1 MRDMTLPEDFI
12 RETRLLMGEARF
24 DRFIGAFDEEAPVSI
39 RLNPLKMWKVE
50 SGKWKVE
57 SGRWKEESGMW
68 KEERGKWK
76 ENTPAT
82 DSARESNLFPLS
94 SFHFPQK
101 KVPWCPEGFYLSDRP
116 QFTFDPLFHAGC
128 YYVQEA
134 ASMFIT
140 HILNWWNVERGKW
153 QENSPATDSAPESN
167 LFPLS
172 TFHFPPISAPISALD
187 MCAAPGGKSTAM
199 RTVLPEGSVLVSNE
213 PIPTRAQILLENI
226 TKWGWPDCIV
236 TNNYPRDF
244 RKAKVH
250 FDLILCDVP
259 CSGEGMFRKDPA
271 TISEWSLQN
280 VEKCWRLQ
288 REIVADAWEC
298 LNPGGI
304 LIYSTCT
311 FNTKENEENVRWILD
326 TYDAEP
332 VTIPTDPSWNIT
344 GSLLP
349 GFDVPVY
356 RFIPGITRSEGLFIC
371 VLRKAGSP
379 KLEAESWKPE
389 AGSRK
394 VEAGSLKPEGGGWKV
409 EGGGRKLPPQKD
421 HPQKVQPQKILSQ
434 MSGLNVISSPPKLG
448 GARGGLNQRQTNP
461 SFRPPLTPP
470 DSGVESPR
478 VDLSYQDA
486 LKYLRG
492 ESLVLPPDTPRGIV
506 TVTYLDVPLGPVK
519 NIGPRAN
526 NLYPKPWR
534 IKSTHLPTAPVVII
548 CTLEPCSLATE
559 GTQEL

>member
-1 MRDMTLPEDFI
+1 MILPEDFI
-12 RETRLLMGEARF
+12 RETRLVMGENRF
-24 DRFIGAFDEEAPVSI
+24 NRFLGAFDEEAPVSI
-39 RLNPLKMWKVE
+39 RINPL
-50 SGKWKVE
+50 
-57 SGRWKEESGMW
+57 
-68 KEERGKWK
+68 
-76 ENTPAT
+76 
-82 DSARESNLFPLS
+82 SAAWRC
-94 SFHFPQK
+94 QAAD
-101 KVPWCPEGFYLSDRP
+101 KVPWCSEGFYLSGRP

-140 HILNWWNVERGKW
+140 HILRCVTEGRFFCDIPGDVTK
-153 QENSPATDSAPESN
+153 EPSLCYTV
-167 LFPLS
+167 
-172 TFHFPPISAPISALD
+172 LD
-187 MCAAPGGKSTAM
+187 LCAAPGGKSTAM
-199 RTVLPEGSVLVSNE
+199 RTVLPEVSLLVSNE
-213 PIPTRAQILLENI
+213 PIPPRAQILLENI

-244 RKAKVH
+244 RKAKAK

-311 FNTKENEENVRWILD
+311 FNIKENEENVRWILD

-349 GFDVPVY
+349 GFDAPVY
-356 RFIPGITRSEGLFIC
+356 RFIPGITRSEGLFMC
-371 VLRKAGSP
+371 VLKKRGEWREVRGKRNDWRQIKGLS
-379 KLEAESWKPE
+379 
-389 AGSRK
+389 
-394 VEAGSLKPEGGGWKV
+394 
-409 EGGGRKLPPQKD
+409 
-421 HPQKVQPQKILSQ
+421 ILS
-434 MSGLNVISSPPKLG
+434 
-448 GARGGLNQRQTNP
+448 
-461 SFRPPLTPP
+461 PLT
-470 DSGVESPR
+470 SHLSPLKI
-478 VDLSYQDA
+478 DLSYQDA

-492 ESLVLPPDTPRGIV
+492 EALVLPPDTPRGII
-506 TVTYLDVPLGPVK
+506 TVTYLDIPLGPVK

-534 IKSTHLPTAPVVII
+534 IKSTHLPTTPVEILGKVIKR
-548 CTLEPCSLATE
+548 
-559 GTQEL
+559 